1 MPKSPGVIASGVV
14 SIIGSVVFLLIAA
27 VMVFVVPPP
36 VANAPDV
43 RVVSLVSAAMLAA
56 LSALGIATG
65 VGLLRLRPWAR
76 ISILVYAGIMSGVS
90 LMAGVMMAFIPLP
103 TAQNVDA
110 SVMHAMRPM
119 LAGLYAV
126 PFLIGVWWLIQFNT
140 QSTKAAF
147 ASNAPEHQDAGR
159 PIGISILG
167 WWLLVSGVFCVI
179 PAGLRM
185 PAFVGGMVW
194 TGWSATAIYVAFGA
208 IWCYLGAG
216 LLRLETRARVLTI
229 VGLVLATANALVMFL
244 VPSARDR
251 MVEYQKLVSFGAP
264 AQPMPDMNAMYTG
277 IGVMSTIFTAGL
289 IFYLVRRRSA
299 FHGPS
304 TPSV

>member
-1 MPKSPGVIASGVV
+1 MTKSPGVIASGVV
-14 SIIGSVVFLLIAA
+14 SIIGSVLFLLIAA

-36 VANAPDV
+36 VANAPDF
-43 RVVSLVSAAMLAA
+43 RAVSLVSAAMLAA

-76 ISILVYAGIMSGVS
+76 ISILVFAGIMSGVS
-90 LMAGVMMAFIPLP
+90 LMTGLMMAFIPLP
-103 TAQNVDA
+103 SAPNVDA
-110 SVMHAMRPM
+110 SFMNAMRPV
-119 LAGLYAV
+119 LVGLYVV
-126 PFLIGVWWLIQFNT
+126 PFLTGVWWLIQFNT
-140 QSTKAAF
+140 QRTKAAF
-147 ASNAPEHQDAGR
+147 ASNALDDQNAGR

-167 WWLLVSGVFCVI
+167 WWFLVSGVFCVI

-185 PAFVGGMVW
+185 PAFVGGIIW

-216 LLRLETRARVLTI
+216 LLRLEPRARVGTI
-229 VGLVLATANALVMFL
+229 VGLVLATANGLVMFF

-251 MVEYQKLVSFGAP
+251 MVEYQKLVSFGAA
-264 AQPMPDMNAMYTG
+264 AQPMPDMNAMYTW
-277 IGVMSTIFTAGL
+277 IGVMSSVLTAGL
-289 IFYLVRRRSA
+289 IFYLVGRRSA